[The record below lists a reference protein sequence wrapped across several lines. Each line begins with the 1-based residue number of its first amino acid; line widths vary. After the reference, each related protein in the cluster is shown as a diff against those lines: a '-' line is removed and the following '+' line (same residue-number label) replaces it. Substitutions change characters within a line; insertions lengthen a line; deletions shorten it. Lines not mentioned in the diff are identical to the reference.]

1 VNIGLSHETRKQEKL
16 SKWIIINYT
25 KMVTHHDYEKKKGP
39 CLKQTG
45 ASYIILSW
53 LKKQKKGTLL
63 HRYRNENTSLCI
75 SFYKPLRLKKKSFSQ
90 NSTILSNSSTVPAK
104 RKKISIKLKTKLLYD
119 NKDDVLQFYNN
130 YQCTMNSWK
139 NKKPTKL

>member
-25 KMVTHHDYEKKKGP
+25 KMVTHHDYKKTKKGP

-53 LKKQKKGTLL
+53 LKKQKKEHCYT
-63 HRYRNENTSLCI
+63 HIEMRTHPCVSRFTSH
-75 SFYKPLRLKKKSFSQ
+75 
-90 NSTILSNSSTVPAK
+90 
-104 RKKISIKLKTKLLYD
+104 
-119 NKDDVLQFYNN
+119 
-130 YQCTMNSWK
+130 
-139 NKKPTKL
+139 